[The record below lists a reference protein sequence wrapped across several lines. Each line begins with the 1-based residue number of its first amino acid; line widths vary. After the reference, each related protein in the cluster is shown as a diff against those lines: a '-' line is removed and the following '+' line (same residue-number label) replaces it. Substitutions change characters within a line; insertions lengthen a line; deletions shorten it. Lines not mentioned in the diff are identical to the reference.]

1 MELSAAGDRVFAA
14 EAILKR
20 RIRKG
25 RMEYLV
31 KWKGWAI
38 KYSTWEPEE
47 NILDERLVAAFEQKE
62 REQEMYGPK
71 KRGPKP
77 KTLLLKSRAQAAEC
91 SPRVP
96 EFNHSRPQ
104 QHYKPPPPSATLSY
118 TPTAPSNAKL
128 QSGAAQPKLKKDIHR
143 CHRMARRPLPR
154 LDSSA
159 QMFGS
164 SSPFSSRPTVSPF
177 SETVRILNRK
187 VKPREVKKGRV
198 ILNLKVVDKAGN
210 SGAAN
215 SKRTHMQS
223 SAQQSH
229 FGRQKIPSRNR
240 VIGKNRRFGEVSY
253 RGIQPPIS
261 GSGFPPFRK
270 LFDSAS
276 NSESQTQSVESRG
289 NTTNNGLS
297 LSSSSSQ
304 SSKVLASDLLKCQAL
319 NDEMPPSVSS
329 SEVSDGEPPSP
340 PQIQPKNSSLVSQA
354 SAKSDPD
361 QVIHKLSPQPVA
373 SKNSSAPSVLPS
385 SPMFSSSSSA
395 SSSSSEENEHIL
407 DLSVPHE
414 MDRRSRRHHPFS
426 GRRPLKVP
434 EVPVSEE
441 PSEEEKDLDW
451 HPDMTSRCANVVV
464 TDITANLFTVTIKE
478 FCHPPSATSPP
489 CNPKSILSEN
499 STQQPNPHLSTA
511 TLKFIV
517 VILAAGM
524 VAFIG
529 AVICIIAAVHGGSP
543 PVSAAAA
550 QPLADNQSLSPD
562 ASGKTFSS
570 ARAGPL
576 DALHGTDATSR
587 DRGGPEATTFYGFTG
602 VGTGGSEQ
610 QATYSRLICTPVPAG
625 ECNPKNFQPQ
635 ADDQS
640 LYAGQDWGYLRT
652 TAEELRR
659 TVLQQKDEI
668 LTDQRTIRQLT
679 GKLSECESELKG
691 RRVPE
696 RSAALS
702 DTRKENKDQLMMRDD
717 AGSSMLTTHAV
728 EDLVHAITQMK
739 DRIEKLEFE
748 MAPPEFNHT
757 DTSSQ
762 KTAGAVSSTSRKPV
776 AAAQKRVE
784 DLEGEL
790 KRKIKLL
797 EEERKAL
804 RKETQKHQERIEYG
818 LDTVHQRISSLEK
831 GLSEN
836 KFSEGYRLSF
846 PIRSSSMY
854 AIVKQEIPPL
864 HALTVCMWL
873 KPAKSIMGTAVSYAV
888 SDQSHEFVLQ
898 QLVHGPIEL
907 VINNEVALLP
917 LNLTVGRWQH
927 MCVSWNRWSGAWH
940 AYLRGKQKSEGN
952 DLATRHTIRPGGTL
966 ILGQEQSS
974 MGGLYFEASRVL
986 VGELSQFNMWDR
998 PLSHSEISA
1007 LAHCSPGMLG
1017 NVVPWTSR
1025 EVEVFG
1031 EVTKQPADHCDHHNT
1046 VMGS

>member
-20 RIRKG
+20 RVRKG

-77 KTLLLKSRAQAAEC
+77 KTLLLKSRAQAAET
-91 SPRVP
+91 SPRVQ
-96 EFNHSRPQ
+96 EFKHSRPQ
-104 QHYKPPPPSATLSY
+104 QHSKLPPPSATPSY
-118 TPTAPSNAKL
+118 TPTASSNAKL

-154 LDSSA
+154 PPDSA
-159 QMFGS
+159 QTFGS
-164 SSPFSSRPTVSPF
+164 SNPFSSRPTVSPF

-210 SGAAN
+210 GGVPN
-215 SKRTHMQS
+215 SKRTNMQS
-223 SAQQSH
+223 FTQQSH

-240 VIGKNRRFGEVSY
+240 VIGKNRRFGEGSY

-261 GSGFPPFRK
+261 GSGFPAFGK

-276 NSESQTQSVESRG
+276 NSESQTQSVENHG
-289 NTTNNGLS
+289 NAISNG
-297 LSSSSSQ
+297 LSSSSTF
-304 SSKVLASDLLKCQAL
+304 
-319 NDEMPPSVSS
+319 
-329 SEVSDGEPPSP
+329 P
-340 PQIQPKNSSLVSQA
+340 PQIQPKNSSLMPQA
-354 SAKSDPD
+354 SPTTAPD
-361 QVIHKLSPQPVA
+361 QAIHKLSPQPVA

-395 SSSSSEENEHIL
+395 SSSSEENEHIL

-414 MDRRSRRHHPFS
+414 MDRRVRRRHPFS

-489 CNPKSILSEN
+489 CNPKSISSQNNTFHYLFF
-499 STQQPNPHLSTA
+499 STA

-529 AVICIIAAVHGGSP
+529 AVICIIAAVHSGSP
-543 PVSAAAA
+543 PASAAAA

-587 DRGGPEATTFYGFTG
+587 DRGVPEAPTFYGLTG

-610 QATYSRLICTPVPAG
+610 QVTYSRLICTPVPAG
-625 ECNPKNFQPQ
+625 ECNPKNFQQQ

-640 LYAGQDWGYLRT
+640 LYAGEDWGYLRT
-652 TAEELRR
+652 TAEELRQ
-659 TVLQQKDEI
+659 TVLQQKQEI
-668 LTDQRTIRQLT
+668 LTDQKTIRELT
-679 GKLSECESELKG
+679 VKLSECESGLKG

-696 RSAALS
+696 RSASLS

-717 AGSSMLTTHAV
+717 AGFSMPTTHAV
-728 EDLVHAITQMK
+728 EELVHSITQMK
-739 DRIEKLEFE
+739 DRIEKLEYE
-748 MAPPEFNHT
+748 MAPPAFNHT

-762 KTAGAVSSTSRKPV
+762 KATGTVSSTSRKPV
-776 AAAQKRVE
+776 AATQRRVE
-784 DLEGEL
+784 DLQGEL

-804 RKETQKHQERIEYG
+804 RKETQKHQEHIDNG
-818 LDTVHQRISSLEK
+818 LDTIHQQINSLEK
-831 GLSEN
+831 EERKFTHLGWHEGLSEN
-836 KFSEGYRLSF
+836 KFPEGYRLSF

-854 AIVKQEIPPL
+854 AIVKQEIPAL
-864 HALTVCMWL
+864 HALTVCMWFR
-873 KPAKSIMGTAVSYAV
+873 PAKSIMGTAVSYAV
-888 SDQSHEFVLQ
+888 SGQSHEFVLQ

-907 VINNEVALLP
+907 IINNEVALLP

-927 MCVSWNRWSGAWH
+927 MCVSWNQRSGVWH
-940 AYLRGKQKSEGN
+940 AYLGGKLKSHGSE
-952 DLATRHTIRPGGTL
+952 LATRHSIRPGGTL

-974 MGGLYFEASRVL
+974 MGGLRFEASRVL
-986 VGELSQFNMWDR
+986 VGELSQFNMWDHL
-998 PLSHSEISA
+998 LSHSELSA
-1007 LAHCSPGMLG
+1007 LAHCSTDMMG

-1025 EVEVFG
+1025 KVEVFG
-1031 EVTKQPADHCDHHNT
+1031 GVIKQPTDHCDHRT
-1046 VMGS
+1046 SARQ